1 MKWHSSGWWTIAL
14 CFIVI
19 LDSIVTVIIGE
30 EANPF
35 ILWVME
41 IWNIGLVATMG
52 LIRLVYYIPLIYIV
66 HKYNAAWVALI
77 LYIGIYSS
85 FYIGGL

>member
-1 MKWHSSGWWTIAL
+1 MKWSYSRWWTIAL
-14 CFIVI
+14 CFIII

-35 ILWVME
+35 LLWVMD
-41 IWNIGLVATMG
+41 IWNMGLTATMG
-52 LIRLVYYIPLIYIV
+52 LIRLIYYIPLVYIV
-66 HKYNAAWVALI
+66 HKYHAAWITLI
-77 LYIGIYSS
+77 LYVTIYSS